1 MKASNYQEIAKAA
14 ILAGGLAAAGV
25 LSVGE
30 SAQAQFVGAASQS
43 RVSAALTSILTDGNA
58 AATNSFAVEQVLPP
72 SDYVFS
78 GVVAVQVSYA
88 TTFSVGVGTA
98 GALTPVITAAQLTAP
113 VVVNAG
119 TQLTVERATADAI
132 SKAATGS
139 RFGDVSGIVRAWTT
153 GTSVLD

>member
-30 SAQAQFVGAASQS
+30 SAQAQFIGAASQS
-43 RVSAALTSILTDGNA
+43 RVSAAVTSILTDGNA

-78 GVVAVQVSYA
+78 GVVAVQVSYNTLNINA
-88 TTFSVGVGTA
+88 ASIVA
-98 GALTPVITAAQLTAP
+98 ITAAQLTAP

-132 SKAATGS
+132 STASGAGQ
-139 RFGDVSGIVRAWTT
+139 FGDVSGIVRAWTA

>member
-1 MKASNYQEIAKAA
+1 MKASNYQGIARGA

-30 SAQAQFVGAASQS
+30 SAQAQFIGTASQS
-43 RVSAALTSILTDGNA
+43 RVSGATTSILTDGNT
-58 AATNSFAVEQVLPP
+58 AATNSFAVEQVLPS

-78 GVVAVQVSYA
+78 SPISVQISYDTLDKDNKFVAI
-88 TTFSVGVGTA
+88 T
-98 GALTPVITAAQLTAP
+98 GAVLTAT
-113 VVVNAG
+113 VEVNAG

-132 SKAATGS
+132 SQAAAAGQ
-139 RFGDVSGIVRAWTT
+139 FGDVSGIVRAWSA

>member
-1 MKASNYQEIAKAA
+1 MKASNYQGIARGA

-30 SAQAQFVGAASQS
+30 SAQAQFIGTASQS
-43 RVSAALTSILTDGNA
+43 RVSAAVTSILTDGNA
-58 AATNSFAVEQVLPP
+58 AATNSFAVEQVLPS

-78 GVVAVQVSYA
+78 GVVAVQVSYNTLNINA
-88 TTFSVGVGTA
+88 ASIVA
-98 GALTPVITAAQLTAP
+98 ITAAQLTAP

-132 SKAATGS
+132 STASGAGQ
-139 RFGDVSGIVRAWTT
+139 FGDVSGIVRAWTA

>member
-30 SAQAQFVGAASQS
+30 SAQAQFIGTASQS
-43 RVSAALTSILTDGNA
+43 RVSAAVTSILTDGNA

-78 GVVAVQVSYA
+78 GVVAVQVSYNTLNINA
-88 TTFSVGVGTA
+88 ASIVA
-98 GALTPVITAAQLTAP
+98 ITAAQLTAP

-132 SKAATGS
+132 STASGAGQ
-139 RFGDVSGIVRAWTT
+139 FGDVSGIVRAWTA

>member
-1 MKASNYQEIAKAA
+1 MKASNYQEIAKAT

-30 SAQAQFVGAASQS
+30 SAQAQFIGATSQS
-43 RVSAALTSILTDGNA
+43 RVSAAVTSILTDGNA
-58 AATNSFAVEQVLPP
+58 AATNSFAVEQVLPS
-72 SDYVFS
+72 SDYIFS

-88 TTFSVGVGTA
+88 TTISVGSGSD
-98 GALTPVITAAQLTAP
+98 ALTPVITAAQLTAP

-132 SKAATGS
+132 SQAAALS
-139 RFGDVSGIVRAWTT
+139 QFGDVSGIVRAWSA

>member
-1 MKASNYQEIAKAA
+1 MKASNYQGIARGA

-30 SAQAQFVGAASQS
+30 SAQAQFIGTASQS
-43 RVSAALTSILTDGNA
+43 RVSGATTSILTDGNT
-58 AATNSFAVEQVLPP
+58 AATNSFAVEQVLPS

-78 GVVAVQVSYA
+78 GVVAVQVSYNTLNINA
-88 TTFSVGVGTA
+88 ASIVA
-98 GALTPVITAAQLTAP
+98 ITAAQLTAP

-132 SKAATGS
+132 STASGAGQ
-139 RFGDVSGIVRAWTT
+139 FGDVSGIVRAWTA

>member
-1 MKASNYQEIAKAA
+1 MKASNYQEIARGA

-30 SAQAQFVGAASQS
+30 SAQAQFIGTASQS
-43 RVSAALTSILTDGNA
+43 RVSGATTSILTDGNT
-58 AATNSFAVEQVLPP
+58 AATNSFAIEQVLPS

-78 GVVAVQVSYA
+78 SPISVQISYDTLDKDNKFVAI
-88 TTFSVGVGTA
+88 T
-98 GALTPVITAAQLTAP
+98 GAVLTAT
-113 VVVNAG
+113 VEVNAG

-132 SKAATGS
+132 SQAAAAGQ
-139 RFGDVSGIVRAWTT
+139 FGDVSGIVRAWSA

>member
-1 MKASNYQEIAKAA
+1 MKASNYQGIARGA

-30 SAQAQFVGAASQS
+30 SAQAQFIGTASQS
-43 RVSAALTSILTDGNA
+43 RVSGATTSILTDGNT
-58 AATNSFAVEQVLPP
+58 AATNSFAIEQVLPS

-78 GVVAVQVSYA
+78 SPISVQISYDTLDKDKKFVAI
-88 TTFSVGVGTA
+88 T
-98 GALTPVITAAQLTAP
+98 GAVLTAT
-113 VVVNAG
+113 VEVNSG

-132 SKAATGS
+132 SQAAAAS
-139 RFGDVSGIVRAWTT
+139 QFGDVSGIVRAWTA

>member
-14 ILAGGLAAAGV
+14 ILAGGLAAAGI

-30 SAQAQFVGAASQS
+30 SAQAQFVGATSQS
-43 RVSAALTSILTDGNA
+43 RVSAAVTSILTDGNA
-58 AATNSFAVEQVLPP
+58 AATNSFAVEQVLPS
-72 SDYVFS
+72 SDYIFS

-88 TTFSVGVGTA
+88 TTISVGSGSD
-98 GALTPVITAAQLTAP
+98 ALTPVITAAQLTAP

-132 SKAATGS
+132 SQAAALS
-139 RFGDVSGIVRAWTT
+139 QFGDVSGIVRAWSA

>member
-30 SAQAQFVGAASQS
+30 SAQAQFIGAASQS
-43 RVSAALTSILTDGNA
+43 RVSAAVTSILTDGNA
-58 AATNSFAVEQVLPP
+58 AATNSFAVEQVLPS

-78 GVVAVQVSYA
+78 GVVAVQVSYNTLNINA
-88 TTFSVGVGTA
+88 ASIVA
-98 GALTPVITAAQLTAP
+98 ITAAQLTAP

-132 SKAATGS
+132 STASGAGQ
-139 RFGDVSGIVRAWTT
+139 FGDVSGIVRAWTA

>member
-1 MKASNYQEIAKAA
+1 MKASNYQGIARGA

-30 SAQAQFVGAASQS
+30 SAQVQFIGTASQS
-43 RVSAALTSILTDGNA
+43 RVSGATTSILTDGNT
-58 AATNSFAVEQVLPP
+58 AATNSFAIEQVLPS

-78 GVVAVQVSYA
+78 SPISVQISYDTLDKDNKFVAI
-88 TTFSVGVGTA
+88 T
-98 GALTPVITAAQLTAP
+98 GAVLTAT
-113 VVVNAG
+113 VEVNSG

-132 SKAATGS
+132 SQAAAAGQ
-139 RFGDVSGIVRAWTT
+139 FGDVSGIVRAWSA

>member
-30 SAQAQFVGAASQS
+30 SAQAQFIGAASQS
-43 RVSAALTSILTDGNA
+43 RVSAAVTSILTDGNA
-58 AATNSFAVEQVLPP
+58 AATNSFAVEQVLPS

-78 GVVAVQVSYA
+78 GVVGVAVSYNTLNINA
-88 TTFSVGVGTA
+88 ASIVA
-98 GALTPVITAAQLTAP
+98 ITAAQLTAP
-113 VVVNAG
+113 VVVNGG

-132 SKAATGS
+132 SAASGLS
-139 RFGDVSGIVRAWTT
+139 QFGDVSGIVRAWTA

>member
-30 SAQAQFVGAASQS
+30 SAQAQFIGAASQS
-43 RVSAALTSILTDGNA
+43 RVSAAVTSILTDGNA
-58 AATNSFAVEQVLPP
+58 AATNSFAVEQVLPS

-78 GVVAVQVSYA
+78 GVVGVAVSYNTLNINA
-88 TTFSVGVGTA
+88 ASIVA
-98 GALTPVITAAQLTAP
+98 ITAAQLTAP

-132 SKAATGS
+132 STASGAGQ
-139 RFGDVSGIVRAWTT
+139 FGDVSGIVRAWTA

>member
-1 MKASNYQEIAKAA
+1 MKASNYQGIARGA

-30 SAQAQFVGAASQS
+30 SAQAQFIGATSQS
-43 RVSAALTSILTDGNA
+43 RVSGATTSILTDGNT
-58 AATNSFAVEQVLPP
+58 AATNSFAIEQVLPS

-78 GVVAVQVSYA
+78 SPISVQISYDTLDKDNKFVAI
-88 TTFSVGVGTA
+88 T
-98 GALTPVITAAQLTAP
+98 GAVLTAT
-113 VVVNAG
+113 VEVNSG

-132 SKAATGS
+132 SQAAAAGQ
-139 RFGDVSGIVRAWTT
+139 FGDVSGIVRAWSA

>member
-30 SAQAQFVGAASQS
+30 SAQAQFIGAASQS
-43 RVSAALTSILTDGNA
+43 RVSAAITSILTDGNA
-58 AATNSFAVEQVLPP
+58 AATNSFAVEQVLPS

-78 GVVAVQVSYA
+78 GVVAVQLSYNTLNINA
-88 TTFSVGVGTA
+88 ASIVA
-98 GALTPVITAAQLTAP
+98 ITAAQLNAP
-113 VVVNAG
+113 VVVNSG

-132 SKAATGS
+132 STASGAN
-139 RFGDVSGIVRAWTT
+139 RFGDVSGIVRAWTA

>member
-30 SAQAQFVGAASQS
+30 SAQAQFIGAASQS
-43 RVSAALTSILTDGNA
+43 RVSAAVTSILTDGNA
-58 AATNSFAVEQVLPP
+58 AATNSFAVEQVLPS

-78 GVVAVQVSYA
+78 GVVGVAVSYNTLNINA
-88 TTFSVGVGTA
+88 ASIVA
-98 GALTPVITAAQLTAP
+98 ITAAQLTAP

-132 SKAATGS
+132 SAASGLS
-139 RFGDVSGIVRAWTT
+139 QFGDVSGIVRAWTA

>member
-30 SAQAQFVGAASQS
+30 SAQAQFIGTASQS
-43 RVSAALTSILTDGNA
+43 RVSAAVTSILTDGSA

-78 GVVAVQVSYA
+78 GVVAVQVSYNTLNINA
-88 TTFSVGVGTA
+88 ASIVA
-98 GALTPVITAAQLTAP
+98 ITAAQLTAP

-132 SKAATGS
+132 STASGAGQ
-139 RFGDVSGIVRAWTT
+139 FGDVSGIVRAWTA

>member
-30 SAQAQFVGAASQS
+30 SAQAQFIGTASQS
-43 RVSAALTSILTDGNA
+43 RVSAAITSILTDGNA

-78 GVVAVQVSYA
+78 GVVAVQVSYNTLNINA
-88 TTFSVGVGTA
+88 ASIVA
-98 GALTPVITAAQLTAP
+98 ITAAQLTAP

-132 SKAATGS
+132 STASGAGQ
-139 RFGDVSGIVRAWTT
+139 FGDVSGIVRAWSA